1 MEVAMSRRK
10 ILLLAG
16 GLSLIVIGL
25 GFCVPKPAPDSKAIF
40 ACLVPRDGPA
50 SDEAAKSERLATI
63 EIKICVVALPI
74 SSDDAK
80 QGKRV
85 RGVVTDL
92 HRMLTAVQRG
102 HISQFPRQTTL
113 SGQPFSLGWCMMRSE
128 LAEDGV
134 SSVNKLRGAKATGT
148 ATLLKNRSIHLHIE
162 FTDNSL
168 VHDLLRD
175 QVVRAKA
182 SFVLE
187 DQQTGFMGGLK
198 RKNIDKSPYEVPLL
212 SELPAIGSWF
222 SIPREVEYEEEVLI
236 LATPKIVHA
245 ASK

>member
-1 MEVAMSRRK
+1 MSRRK
-10 ILLLAG
+10 VLLLAG
-16 GLSLIVIGL
+16 GLSLIIIGL

-40 ACLVPRDGPA
+40 ACLVPRDEPA

-63 EIKICVVALPI
+63 EVEIRVLRLPI
-74 SSDDAK
+74 FSDDAK

-92 HRMLTAVQRG
+92 HRMFTAVQDNGRG
-102 HISQFPRQTTL
+102 FIAQFPRQTTL

-134 SSVNKLRGAKATGT
+134 SNVNKLRGVKATGT

-162 FTDNSL
+162 LTDNSL
-168 VHDLLRD
+168 VHDRLRD
-175 QVVRAKA
+175 QIILAKA

-187 DQQTGFMGGLK
+187 DQQTGFMGGLR

-236 LATPKIVHA
+236 LATPKIIHA